1 MSLSAGLDQEAGDF
15 ELAAATRHLE
25 GCPPCRLFA
34 DQVGAATLELRARPL
49 LAPSRSLTPA
59 IDRRRRA
66 GRWTRV
72 ALPAAAAVAVSAL
85 LGAGVADRLYSAP
98 HPAGKPVLRLASR
111 DVNQAE
117 AEIRSQRLAA
127 LLGRDRPD
135 PVIDRSLRRQ
145 LLG

>member
-1 MSLSAGLDQEAGDF
+1 MALSAGLDQEAGEF
-15 ELAAATRHLE
+15 ELAAADRHLE
-25 GCPPCRLFA
+25 DCSACRQFA
-34 DQVGAATLELRARPL
+34 DQVGATTRDLRARPPL
-49 LAPSRSLTPA
+49 RPSRTLVPA
-59 IDRRRRA
+59 VDRRRRS
-66 GRWTRV
+66 GGWTRV

-85 LGAGVADRLYSAP
+85 LGAGLSDRLHSAP
-98 HPAGKPVLRLASR
+98 NPAGKPVLRLASR
-111 DVNQAE
+111 DVNRAE